1 MTDFGKVIDQESAEE
16 LLCNNTLLDSI
27 DAGSYVVHK
36 LEVRKTDGKKMVCAL
51 VMPVCG
57 EAVLISNL

>member
-16 LLCNNTLLDSI
+16 LLCDSTRIASI
-27 DAGSYVVHK
+27 DAGSYAIHK
-36 LEVRKTDGKKMVCAL
+36 LELKNPDGKKTICAL